1 MSESERRPT
10 RGRAPLPDVLAL
22 GALRRSQ
29 PELATAIDLHL
40 ELLEVQ
46 RRVLP
51 RIPVTTLDVSPALLA
66 THQATGSPILRYAD
80 IPIDITSLRL
90 LVRQTAEVLQR
101 FGMLDDEDAARAQ
114 TIGRDAGL
122 EQAATEWFARS
133 ITRHRDGLRPP
144 PDGGMPDDVMALA
157 LRPFLLRCAETLQPR
172 AELAVWT
179 HAHCPLCGGEPDLA
193 VLDTT
198 GARTLICGQC
208 TLRWSWHD
216 EGCPFCPEGA
226 SARVTSFATPDQRYR
241 VYGCEHCRRY
251 LKAYDVRRGDR
262 PVMPVV
268 DGVAT
273 LPLDAAAQQRGYTG

>member
-1 MSESERRPT
+1 MSETERRPT

-66 THQATGSPILRYAD
+66 AHQASGTPILRYAD

-101 FGMLDDEDAARAQ
+101 FGMIEDEDAARAQ
-114 TIGRDAGL
+114 ALGRDAGL
-122 EQAATEWFARS
+122 EQAAAAWFTRS
-133 ITRHRDGLRPP
+133 VARHRDGASQAA
-144 PDGGMPDDVMALA
+144 DTGMPDDVMALA
-157 LRPFLLRCAETLQPR
+157 MRPFLLRCAETLQPR

-179 HAHCPLCGGEPDLA
+179 HPHCPLCGGEPDLA
-193 VLDTT
+193 VLDAS
-198 GARTLICGQC
+198 GDRQLICSQC
-208 TLRWSWHD
+208 TLRWTWHVD
-216 EGCPFCPEGA
+216 GCPFCVEGT

-273 LPLDAAAQQRGYTG
+273 LTLDAAAQQRGYTG